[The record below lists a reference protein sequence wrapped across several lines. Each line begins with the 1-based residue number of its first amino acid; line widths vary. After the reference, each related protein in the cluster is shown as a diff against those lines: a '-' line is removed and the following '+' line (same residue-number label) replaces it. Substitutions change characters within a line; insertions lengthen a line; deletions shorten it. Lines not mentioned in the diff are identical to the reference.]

1 MRHLKKLTALIP
13 ALGVVLWCSPAAH
26 ATAQTY
32 YEETVEKSTN
42 TAAIITAL
50 VVVVLMFAAMAVA
63 VRMGR
68 SGMLRVSWAVLAII
82 FSGTAMLFTIIGS
95 SVGALYSKAE
105 GDPADT
111 VRKFYDAIVIGDYP
125 TAYSCL
131 SDYTGLGLE
140 TEPGTENA
148 ALVYDALKASYEYT
162 LVGEAKRDRLNATQ
176 TVRVKY
182 LDLAS
187 LEASVQDGVQTLT
200 LPLLCAKWNFPIEN
214 YAFTVT
220 LPEAFPA
227 TPGFASGYQGDVIED
242 YMTTSVQENVLSGST
257 TVSLKDHEALT
268 MTLEAPDGFFSG
280 KHAAWSAGS
289 ATTVLIFVCAALGL
303 LYWLL
308 KLRSPRLSH
317 ALRTLPPDSAQP
329 GDLPYLLCGRGADFN
344 AMVLHWA
351 SLGYLTISVSAEGHV
366 LLHRRVDMG
375 NERRRYEVK
384 LMNMLFG
391 ESDVCDSASSRY
403 KRAAAAAKGV
413 VPRFWQRR
421 LYRRDSG
428 NPVIL
433 IALSCL
439 ACALA
444 LLASVSLLLP
454 DGGWRWLALVLSL
467 PLGGVLARLV
477 HRTFSAAYLGRKIE
491 LGAGILAGV
500 LLLLVGR
507 LSGATLPMVVALLLA
522 VFTGWQTVHG
532 GRRSDLGTMLISQT
546 IGFRRFLTR
555 MSDHRVQVQLQNAH
569 RGLLLIRGQ
578 HGPLRRLPQQRF
590 PVKGAALPGGGPAL
604 PDEGGQQLRLLRQS
618 QRPEIQPRLHAVEP
632 LESLHAL
639 VQRLKMVVIVPVEHA
654 ERPVFIFHLGHGGVV
669 AVR

>member
-1 MRHLKKLTALIP
+1 MKRLLIC
-13 ALGVVLWCSPAAH
+13 LLCCLLLC
-26 ATAQTY
+26 
-32 YEETVEKSTN
+32 
-42 TAAIITAL
+42 TAA
-50 VVVVLMFAAMAVA
+50 FAAEPAITSLKTDCVVTGSGDA
-63 VRMGR
+63 EFTQTISIQLDTPVNELQFPLGANAR
-68 SGMLRVSWAVLAII
+68 SG
-82 FSGTAMLFTIIGS
+82 
-95 SVGALYSKAE
+95 SVVGY
-105 GDPADT
+105 
-111 VRKFYDAIVIGDYP
+111 
-125 TAYSCL
+125 
-131 SDYTGLGLE
+131 
-140 TEPGTENA
+140 
-148 ALVYDALKASYEYT
+148 KASKTTEDGITILTLKSDAGISGSRTFTLRYT
-162 LVGEAKRDRLNATQ
+162 LPGLVSA
-176 TVRVKY
+176 
-182 LDLAS
+182 
-187 LEASVQDGVQTLT
+187 QDGVQTLT
-200 LPLLCAKWNFPIEN
+200 LPLLCAKWEFPIEN

-220 LPEAFPA
+220 LPEAFPTA
-227 TPGFASGYQGDVIED
+227 PGFSSGYQGDVIED

-303 LYWLL
+303 LYWLF
-308 KLRSPRLSH
+308 KLRSARLSH
-317 ALRTLPPDSAQP
+317 AMRPLPPDSAQP
-329 GDLPYLLCGRGADFN
+329 GELPYLLCGRGADFN

-375 NERRRYEVK
+375 NERRRYEAK
-384 LMNMLFG
+384 LMSVLFG

-403 KRAAAAAKGV
+403 KRAAAAAQGV

-428 NPVIL
+428 NPIIL

-444 LLASVSLLLP
+444 SLASASLLLP

-477 HRTFSAAYLGRKIE
+477 HRAFSAAYLDRKIE

-555 MSDHRVQVQLQNAH
+555 MSDHRVQLQLQNDP
-569 RGLLLIRGQ
+569 Q
-578 HGPLRRLPQQRF
+578 YFYKTLPYAIALGRAPAFVERF
-590 PVKGAALPGGGPAL
+590 AKIELEPCEWFTQADKHPRTGAEFYAALHEML
-604 PDEGGQQLRLLRQS
+604 DTLTLSIR
-618 QRPEIQPRLHAVEP
+618 H
-632 LESLHAL
+632 
-639 VQRLKMVVIVPVEHA
+639 
-654 ERPVFIFHLGHGGVV
+654 
-669 AVR
+669 